1 MFGKHKCFRSQY
13 SYSCKLSFDYLSTY
27 ALLGDIFAVP
37 NILHAVDGI
46 PEPIFKGISYVQ
58 VLLLQLASP
67 LLASFFI
74 GALLLLGVVTV
85 PC

>member
-1 MFGKHKCFRSQY
+1 MIYKYYCIVFTP
-13 SYSCKLSFDYLSTY
+13 SCKLSFDYLSTC
-27 ALLGDIFAVP
+27 ALLGNIFAVP

-74 GALLLLGVVTV
+74 RALLLLGS
-85 PC
+85 